1 MLSPYMDI
9 PLLYTASKRG
19 IYIIPLIL
27 DVRVLEEMFGRKQPS
42 KQKISVEI
50 EFSLQNH
57 ISIVPVPR
65 MAIRSSTVVPFS
77 PLPRFTFKSDGR
89 ACRQRKQRR

>member
-9 PLLYTASKRG
+9 SLLYTASKRG

-27 DVRVLEEMFGRKQPS
+27 DVLEEMFGRKQPS

-77 PLPRFTFKSDGR
+77 PLPRFTFVSDGR
-89 ACRQRKQRR
+89 ACRRRKKRR